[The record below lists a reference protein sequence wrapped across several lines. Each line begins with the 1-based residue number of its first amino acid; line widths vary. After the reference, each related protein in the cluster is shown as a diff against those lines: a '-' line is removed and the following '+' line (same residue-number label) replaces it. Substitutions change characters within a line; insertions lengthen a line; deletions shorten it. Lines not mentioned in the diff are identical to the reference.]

1 MKGHW
6 QSISRAGVGGGGWV
20 WGITSGWVTL
30 SRGDSAVVSG
40 RVRLGVK
47 WGCGQWPGWAWDQQ
61 DPVSSLGLISSFLFG
76 EWGKG
81 IYNWTKKLRRLKARG
96 WHIAGPGSTWQLCW
110 AGGGVFSRRPG
121 GMQVGE
127 WGKVLGSALR

>member
-1 MKGHW
+1 M
-6 QSISRAGVGGGGWV
+6 
-20 WGITSGWVTL
+20 
-30 SRGDSAVVSG
+30 VSG

-81 IYNWTKKLRRLKARG
+81 IYNWTKKLRRLRARG
-96 WHIAGPGSTWQLCW
+96 CTQQGL
-110 AGGGVFSRRPG
+110 
-121 GMQVGE
+121 QVLDSYVRLWVGYSADDQEVCGWVSGE
-127 WGKVLGSALR
+127 SVEECFKMM